1 MKLHNYLEALL
12 RYQKAES
19 IRGRASVYLKLTI
32 KNLFLLYMRVF
43 LSHCKVWH
51 KCTPSS
57 FLKLRLTSL
66 NAAYCTSHFYAFTL
80 NYW

>member
-43 LSHCKVWH
+43 LSHCKV
-51 KCTPSS
+51 
-57 FLKLRLTSL
+57 
-66 NAAYCTSHFYAFTL
+66 
-80 NYW
+80 